1 MGAISRNRIFRQVPS
16 SWGIPRLLPKAR
28 YWGVRLDTAAVSPT
42 AVRERRTEYT
52 GMMS

>member
-1 MGAISRNRIFRQVPS
+1 M
-16 SWGIPRLLPKAR
+16 PKAR

-52 GMMS
+52 GMMSWYNPIVSAPTRRDRTMR